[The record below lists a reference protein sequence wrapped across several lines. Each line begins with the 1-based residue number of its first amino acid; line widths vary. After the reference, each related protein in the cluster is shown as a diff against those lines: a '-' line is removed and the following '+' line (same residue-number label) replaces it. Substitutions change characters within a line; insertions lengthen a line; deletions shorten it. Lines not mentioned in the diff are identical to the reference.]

1 MKTLKF
7 TVNAHLGMDCMF
19 CSHDEF
25 EHFDV
30 ELSDEDAAKIEEA
43 VKDKE
48 TLTQEEIE
56 ELCPDAAEDIND
68 EARATLLDI
77 CVVNGWDEYGQ
88 DACSESLSDLFEAD
102 LESGAFSF
110 TPEDAED
117 MDEDDIYDAQY
128 EAWEETETKK
138 MDAMTLHEKSEYLQ
152 EHYGL
157 DCDISCTE
165 YDYEYLNPAM

>member
-1 MKTLKF
+1 MKTLRF

-77 CVVNGWDEYGQ
+77 CVVNGWDEYGP

-110 TPEDAED
+110 TPEDSEE

-128 EAWEETETKK
+128 EAWEEAETKK

-157 DCDISCTE
+157 DCDISYTE
-165 YDYEYLNPAM
+165 YDYEYLNPA